1 MRRVALPSWEV
12 AEIGSEIGSEAEAG
26 VAAMAK
32 ARGGLVGGAAGRRT
46 RGIHRTHRPPCH
58 RTSPCTSS
66 HIAAARP
73 AHTPRNTRMRGRRW
87 LCNRSAG
94 YTKTSSGGKR
104 STPSTCRTRLSHT
117 HEFAHTVFIS
127 AGVIQCFFTISS
139 QVACKSL
146 GLLAYSSRA
155 FSRAHMRVRREQ
167 CWWIYLLS
175 RVCSV
180 GSAHSCVRPWRSRCT
195 TTRTWSVLGRS
206 DPWACTAGASSERS
220 SRTPCICR
228 TDSRRHCCTMVGT
241 SRTSDRRSHRDE
253 ARRIVPDGARDRI
266 RILCICTCRNAQL
279 LSTTIGSL
287 HSPHRQWPLAC
298 RAGRGC
304 NPDTCS
310 ENLQCHRT
318 QKVSR
323 RQRACAQ
330 RARRT
335 MSRF

>member
-1 MRRVALPSWEV
+1 MS
-12 AEIGSEIGSEAEAG
+12 
-26 VAAMAK
+26 
-32 ARGGLVGGAAGRRT
+32 
-46 RGIHRTHRPPCH
+46 
-58 RTSPCTSS
+58 
-66 HIAAARP
+66 
-73 AHTPRNTRMRGRRW
+73 
-87 LCNRSAG
+87 SAG
-94 YTKTSSGGKR
+94 GSICSQG
-104 STPSTCRTRLSHT
+104 
-117 HEFAHTVFIS
+117 S
-127 AGVIQCFFTISS
+127 AL
-139 QVACKSL
+139 L
-146 GLLAYSSRA
+146 GL
-155 FSRAHMRVRREQ
+155 
-167 CWWIYLLS
+167 
-175 RVCSV
+175 

-279 LSTTIGSL
+279 LSTKIGSL
-287 HSPHRQWPLAC
+287 HSPHRQSPLAC

-335 MSRF
+335 MSRFRAPVFAERY

>member
-46 RGIHRTHRPPCH
+46 RGIHRTHLPPCH

-117 HEFAHTVFIS
+117 HEFAHTIFIS
-127 AGVIQCFFTISS
+127 EQAGVIQCFFTISS

-146 GLLAYSSRA
+146 GLLA
-155 FSRAHMRVRREQ
+155 
-167 CWWIYLLS
+167 CIL
-175 RVCSV
+175 
-180 GSAHSCVRPWRSRCT
+180 
-195 TTRTWSVLGRS
+195 
-206 DPWACTAGASSERS
+206 ACTHE
-220 SRTPCICR
+220 
-228 TDSRRHCCTMVGT
+228 
-241 SRTSDRRSHRDE
+241 
-253 ARRIVPDGARDRI
+253 
-266 RILCICTCRNAQL
+266 
-279 LSTTIGSL
+279 STT
-287 HSPHRQWPLAC
+287 
-298 RAGRGC
+298 
-304 NPDTCS
+304 
-310 ENLQCHRT
+310 
-318 QKVSR
+318 
-323 RQRACAQ
+323 
-330 RARRT
+330 
-335 MSRF
+335 